1 MNTPLV
7 SVVMPAYNAE
17 KNIYE
22 AILSILNQTYENIEL
37 IVIDDASKDRTYS
50 IIKQFS
56 DNRIII
62 EKNET
67 NKGIAYTTNK
77 AIKLAN
83 GKYIALMD
91 DDDIAFQERI
101 EYQVKFLEKNN
112 DIDILGGR
120 SEDIDESGAHIRYGG
135 MPRTNPN
142 YIKALLLFRCLD
154 FRNGTTMMRRDFIDK
169 YNLRYR
175 DGYLGMQ
182 DYQFF
187 IESSKVGK
195 ISSIDEYLIKYRIHD
210 DNETKKQQTIN
221 KIERERIYSKMR
233 IDSLR
238 MSGFILNEEQIDI
251 LNYSFPETNPSKLS
265 KKDLLLLYSTFKEIY
280 LMALEMKIDY
290 IEELNIVLK
299 KLFSEKIYKSN
310 LFSDECNRFT
320 VYKKL

>member
-1 MNTPLV
+1 MNMPLV

-17 KNIYE
+17 KYIYE

-50 IIKQFS
+50 IIKHFS

-91 DDDIAFQERI
+91 DDDIAFPERI

-154 FRNGTTMMRRDFIDK
+154 FRNGTTMFRSDFIK
-169 YNLRYR
+169 RNNLQYR
-175 DGYLGMQ
+175 EGYLGMQ

-187 IESSKVGK
+187 VESSKVGK
-195 ISSIDEYLIKYRIHD
+195 ISSLDQFLIKYRIHD
-210 DNETKKQQTIN
+210 KNETTKQQTLN
-221 KIERERIYSKMR
+221 NSEREKLYSRIR
-233 IDSLR
+233 VESLIN
-238 MSGFILNEEQIDI
+238 SGFILTEEQIKVID
-251 LNYSFPETNPSKLS
+251 NAFPEKNATKLS
-265 KKDLLLLYSTFKEIY
+265 KDELFQLYSMLNEIY
-280 LMALEMKIDY
+280 LMGKHMKVDY
-290 IEELNIVLK
+290 IEELQYVLK
-299 KLFSEKIYKSN
+299 KLFSEK
-310 LFSDECNRFT
+310 
-320 VYKKL
+320 VYGAQIFE

>member
-17 KNIYE
+17 KYIYE

-91 DDDIAFQERI
+91 DDDIAFPERI

-233 IDSLR
+233 IVSLR

-251 LNYSFPETNPSKLS
+251 LNYSFSETNPSKLS
-265 KKDLLLLYSTFKEIY
+265 KKDLLLLYRTLKEIY
-280 LMALEMKIDY
+280 LMAIDMKIDY
-290 IEELNIVLK
+290 MEEFNIVLK

-310 LFSDECNRFT
+310 LFSNE
-320 VYKKL
+320 